1 MEAEHYGYPCRIKI
15 LLSRR
20 KYFWCIAI
28 NRTMGMWKN
37 ALNKPPTLWKC
48 WNEKE
53 ICLLK
58 ISLFGESST
67 ETIHKKVK
75 LEYLSQILPDKS
87 NAISNTIDKIK
98 NIVPFIKK
106 THIGGDVASA
116 VISLDPTDFIEVKNQ
131 LNKRKI
137 ILIFDDLERCN
148 INTIDLL
155 GCIND
160 YCENKSI
167 KVIIVANEDKLKQF
181 KDSESQSIQYG
192 TIKEK
197 LIARTVHYEPQY
209 DQIIGEII
217 ASFKAQPVEY
227 KAFLEKNQ
235 AKICNVFN
243 KGNIKNLRSLKC
255 CIQDFQRIYQVFIN
269 ANYMS
274 KIDETFISFLI
285 YTLELK
291 AGNIKTS
298 PECVDLPNT
307 SKISNNYSEIFNDKF
322 LLPSIREWLV
332 SGKWDEERLNA
343 EIAERIVQ
351 EQPMKA
357 KDKIKCNFLLDLDD
371 DTIKEGFLEFI
382 NEAYT
387 GMISLNDY
395 ILFIQNLSFARK
407 INYNFPIDIDY
418 DKLEIG
424 LKECFNSLNKDD
436 NGDSTVR
443 TIINEEDLKFLNPH
457 EKQLY
462 NKIKEYRD
470 ENIQVY
476 ESNKSHYLNALKEGS
491 SNQLL
496 DCENKIYKA
505 LDEEISNAVF
515 DYYQQMPSGNRRY
528 FLGDFSRMW
537 KSNMQFP
544 GLSIEATRSGLETLL
559 SKITLLKR
567 ESLLEKYVDKMFITT
582 IKDLLSMLPAQ
593 KN

>member
-1 MEAEHYGYPCRIKI
+1 MDTLAELKYYCQEENTFGA
-15 LLSRR
+15 LLLTGQWGCGKTHLINHQLCEDVEMKK
-20 KYFWCIAI
+20 KYAF
-28 NRTMGMWKN
+28 
-37 ALNKPPTLWKC
+37 
-48 WNEKE
+48 
-53 ICLLK
+53 LK

-67 ETIHKKVK
+67 ETIHKKIK
-75 LEYLSQILPDKS
+75 SEYLYKQFLGENKKLSAIAQKTERIVGAVRGSDILNGPV
-87 NAISNTIDKIK
+87 NTVVSI
-98 NIVPFIKK
+98 N
-106 THIGGDVASA
+106 
-116 VISLDPTDFIEVKNQ
+116 PTDFIDVKNQ
-131 LNKRKI
+131 MSERKV
-137 ILIFDDLERCN
+137 ILIFDDFERCN
-148 INTIDLL
+148 INTVDLL

-285 YTLELK
+285 YTSELK

-298 PECVDLPNT
+298 PECGDLSST
-307 SKISNNYSEIFNDKF
+307 SKISNTYSEIFNDKF
-322 LLPSIREWLV
+322 LLPSIREWIA

-357 KDKIKCNFLLDLDD
+357 KDKIKCTFLLDLDD
-371 DTIKEGFLEFI
+371 DTIKEGFLDFI
-382 NEAYT
+382 NEAYN

-395 ILFIQNLSFARK
+395 VLFIQNLSFARK
-407 INYNFPIDIDY
+407 IDYKFPLNIEYN
-418 DKLEIG
+418 KLEIG
-424 LKECFNSLNKDD
+424 LEECFNHLNKDD

-443 TIINEEDLKFLNPH
+443 KVINEEDLKFLNPH

-462 NKIKEYRD
+462 NKIKGYRD

-476 ESNKSHYLNALKEGS
+476 ESNKNHYLNALKEGS

-505 LDEEISNAVF
+505 LDEEIAVAVF
-515 DYYQQMPSGNRRY
+515 DYYQQMPSDNRRY
-528 FLGDFSRMW
+528 FIGDFSRMW

-544 GLSIEATRSGLETLL
+544 GLSIEATRIGLETLL
-559 SKITLLKR
+559 SKITLLQR
-567 ESLLEKYVDKMFITT
+567 ESPLEKYVDKLFINAT
-582 IKDLLSMLPAQ
+582 KDLLSMLPAQ

>member
-1 MEAEHYGYPCRIKI
+1 
-15 LLSRR
+15 
-20 KYFWCIAI
+20 
-28 NRTMGMWKN
+28 
-37 ALNKPPTLWKC
+37 
-48 WNEKE
+48 
-53 ICLLK
+53 
-58 ISLFGESST
+58 
-67 ETIHKKVK
+67 
-75 LEYLSQILPDKS
+75 
-87 NAISNTIDKIK
+87 
-98 NIVPFIKK
+98 
-106 THIGGDVASA
+106 
-116 VISLDPTDFIEVKNQ
+116 
-131 LNKRKI
+131 
-137 ILIFDDLERCN
+137 
-148 INTIDLL
+148 
-155 GCIND
+155 
-160 YCENKSI
+160 
-167 KVIIVANEDKLKQF
+167 
-181 KDSESQSIQYG
+181 
-192 TIKEK
+192 
-197 LIARTVHYEPQY
+197 
-209 DQIIGEII
+209 
-217 ASFKAQPVEY
+217 
-227 KAFLEKNQ
+227 
-235 AKICNVFN
+235 
-243 KGNIKNLRSLKC
+243 
-255 CIQDFQRIYQVFIN
+255 
-269 ANYMS
+269 
-274 KIDETFISFLI
+274 
-285 YTLELK
+285 
-291 AGNIKTS
+291 
-298 PECVDLPNT
+298 
-307 SKISNNYSEIFNDKF
+307 
-322 LLPSIREWLV
+322 
-332 SGKWDEERLNA
+332 
-343 EIAERIVQ
+343 
-351 EQPMKA
+351 MKA

-443 TIINEEDLKFLNPH
+443 KIINEEDLKFLNPH

-505 LDEEISNAVF
+505 LDEEIANAVF

-559 SKITLLKR
+559 SKITLLQR
-567 ESLLEKYVDKMFITT
+567 ESPLEKYVDKLFINAT
-582 IKDLLSMLPAQ
+582 KDLLSMLPAQ

>member
-1 MEAEHYGYPCRIKI
+1 MDTLAELKYYCQEENTFGA
-15 LLSRR
+15 LLLTGKWGCGKTHLINHQLCEDVEMKK
-20 KYFWCIAI
+20 KYAF
-28 NRTMGMWKN
+28 
-37 ALNKPPTLWKC
+37 
-48 WNEKE
+48 
-53 ICLLK
+53 LK

-67 ETIHKKVK
+67 ETIHKKIK
-75 LEYLSQILPDKS
+75 FEYLSQMLPDKS
-87 NAISNTIDKIK
+87 NAISSTIDKIK

-106 THIGGDVASA
+106 THIFGDVASA

-131 LNKRKI
+131 MSKRKI
-137 ILIFDDLERCN
+137 LLIFDDLERCN

-167 KVIIVANEDKLKQF
+167 KVIIIANENRLKKLEA
-181 KDSESQSIQYG
+181 SESQSIQYD

-197 LIARTVHYEPQY
+197 LIARTVYYEPQY

-255 CIQDFQRIYQVFIN
+255 CIQDFQRIYQAFIN

-298 PECVDLPNT
+298 PECRDLSST
-307 SKISNNYSEIFNDKF
+307 SKISNNYSEIFNYKF
-322 LLPSIREWLV
+322 LLPSIREWLA

-371 DTIKEGFLEFI
+371 DTIKEGFLDFI
-382 NEAYT
+382 NEAYN

-395 ILFIQNLSFARK
+395 VLFIQNLSFAK
-407 INYNFPIDIDY
+407 KIDY
-418 DKLEIG
+418 KFPLNIEYNKLEIG
-424 LKECFNSLNKDD
+424 LEECFNHLNKDD

-443 TIINEEDLKFLNPH
+443 KVINEEDLKFLNPH

-462 NKIKEYRD
+462 NKIKGYRD

-476 ESNKSHYLNALKEGS
+476 ESNKNHYLNALKEGS

-505 LDEEISNAVF
+505 LDEEIAVAVF
-515 DYYQQMPSGNRRY
+515 DYYQQMPSDNRRY
-528 FLGDFSRMW
+528 FIGDFSRMW

-544 GLSIEATRSGLETLL
+544 GLSIEATRIGLETLL
-559 SKITLLKR
+559 SKITLLQR
-567 ESLLEKYVDKMFITT
+567 ESPLEKYVDKLFINAT
-582 IKDLLSMLPAQ
+582 KDLLSMLPAQ